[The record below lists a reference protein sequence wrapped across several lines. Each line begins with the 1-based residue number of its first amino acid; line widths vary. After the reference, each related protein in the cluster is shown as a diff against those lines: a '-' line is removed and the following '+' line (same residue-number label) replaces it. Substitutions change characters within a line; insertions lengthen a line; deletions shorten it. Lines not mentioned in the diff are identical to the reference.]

1 MRWSS
6 LQPSVWLLADAVA
19 VVLDYTM
26 LTIVHFEEIDIGLVD
41 IVAAIKLHAVYLL
54 SIETFTF
61 SWCVMLRANN
71 TECHSVCM

>member
-19 VVLDYTM
+19 VVLDYTV

-41 IVAAIKLHAVYLL
+41 IVAADN
-54 SIETFTF
+54 
-61 SWCVMLRANN
+61 MLC
-71 TECHSVCM
+71 TY